1 MDNKLNSG
9 VLFRNTKKQSEKH
22 PFITFIR
29 QNLGAVCM
37 TEFRFHPVRRW
48 RADYCINPVTDKIIV
63 EVEGGAWTL
72 IVEVEGGAWTLGRH
86 TRGAG
91 FVADME
97 KYNEATRLGYRVIR
111 VTPDDLLSAKTLNL
125 IKDLINAK

>member
-1 MDNKLNSG
+1 MKQ
-9 VLFRNTKKQSEKH
+9 NTTSNI
-22 PFITFIR
+22 FITFIR

-63 EVEGGAWTL
+63 EVEGGAWM
-72 IVEVEGGAWTLGRH
+72 LGRH

>member
-1 MDNKLNSG
+1 MKQ
-9 VLFRNTKKQSEKH
+9 NTTSNI
-22 PFITFIR
+22 FTTFIR

-37 TEFRFHPVRRW
+37 TEYRFHPIRRW

-63 EVEGGAWTL
+63 EVEGGAWTR
-72 IVEVEGGAWTLGRH
+72 GRH

-91 FVADME
+91 FIDDMD

-111 VTPDDLLSAKTLNL
+111 VTPDDLLSAKTLDL

>member
-1 MDNKLNSG
+1 MDNKLR
-9 VLFRNTKKQSEKH
+9 VRAYPRLRQHAMKQNTTSNI
-22 PFITFIR
+22 FITFIR

-63 EVEGGAWTL
+63 EVEGGAWTR
-72 IVEVEGGAWTLGRH
+72 GRH

-91 FVADME
+91 YVADME

>member
-1 MDNKLNSG
+1 MKQ
-9 VLFRNTKKQSEKH
+9 NTTSNI
-22 PFITFIR
+22 FTTFIR

-37 TEFRFHPVRRW
+37 TEYRFHPVRRW

-63 EVEGGAWTL
+63 EVEGGAWTR
-72 IVEVEGGAWTLGRH
+72 GRH

-91 FVADME
+91 FIADMD

-111 VTPDDLLSAKTLNL
+111 VTPDDLLSAKTLDL
-125 IKDLINAK
+125 IKDLINAI

>member
-1 MDNKLNSG
+1 MKQ
-9 VLFRNTKKQSEKH
+9 NTTSNI
-22 PFITFIR
+22 FTTFIR

-37 TEFRFHPVRRW
+37 TEYRFHPIRRW

-63 EVEGGAWTL
+63 EVEGGAWTR
-72 IVEVEGGAWTLGRH
+72 GRH

-91 FVADME
+91 FIADMD

-111 VTPDDLLSAKTLNL
+111 VTPDDLLSAKTLDL
-125 IKDLINAK
+125 IKDLINAI

>member
-1 MDNKLNSG
+1 MKQ
-9 VLFRNTKKQSEKH
+9 NTTSNI
-22 PFITFIR
+22 FTTFIR

-37 TEFRFHPVRRW
+37 TEYRFHPIRRW

-63 EVEGGAWTL
+63 EVEGGAWTR
-72 IVEVEGGAWTLGRH
+72 GRH

-91 FVADME
+91 FIADMD

-111 VTPDDLLSAKTLNL
+111 VTPDDLLSAKTLDL

>member
-1 MDNKLNSG
+1 MKQ
-9 VLFRNTKKQSEKH
+9 NTTSNI
-22 PFITFIR
+22 FTTFIR

-37 TEFRFHPVRRW
+37 TEYRFHPVRRW

-63 EVEGGAWTL
+63 EVEGGAWTR
-72 IVEVEGGAWTLGRH
+72 GRH

-91 FVADME
+91 FIDDMD

-111 VTPDDLLSAKTLNL
+111 VTPDDLLSAKTLDL

>member
-1 MDNKLNSG
+1 MKQ
-9 VLFRNTKKQSEKH
+9 NTTSNI
-22 PFITFIR
+22 FITFIR

-63 EVEGGAWTL
+63 EVEGGAWTR
-72 IVEVEGGAWTLGRH
+72 GRH

-91 FVADME
+91 FIADMD

-111 VTPDDLLSAKTLNL
+111 VTPDDLLSAKTFDL
-125 IKDLINAK
+125 IKDLIDGNK

>member
-1 MDNKLNSG
+1 MKQ
-9 VLFRNTKKQSEKH
+9 NTTSNI
-22 PFITFIR
+22 FTTFIR

-63 EVEGGAWTL
+63 EVEGGAWTR
-72 IVEVEGGAWTLGRH
+72 GRH

-91 FVADME
+91 FIADMD

-111 VTPDDLLSAKTLNL
+111 VTPDDLLSAKTLDL

>member
-1 MDNKLNSG
+1 MKQ
-9 VLFRNTKKQSEKH
+9 NTTSNI
-22 PFITFIR
+22 FITFIR

-63 EVEGGAWTL
+63 EVEGGACTR
-72 IVEVEGGAWTLGRH
+72 GRH

-91 FVADME
+91 FIADMD

-111 VTPDDLLSAKTLNL
+111 VTPDDLLSAKTFDL
-125 IKDLINAK
+125 IKDLIDGNK

>member
-1 MDNKLNSG
+1 MKQ
-9 VLFRNTKKQSEKH
+9 NTTSNI
-22 PFITFIR
+22 FITFIR

-48 RADYCINPVTDKIIV
+48 RADYCINPVTDKI
-63 EVEGGAWTL
+63 